1 MINKA
6 ISEYFRKRRFGF
18 FTTFLQQA
26 GKAANIENRTVRILD
41 IGGTQSYWTS
51 MGHDLGGQTEIVLL
65 NLYKNEA
72 SLPGFS
78 SIIGDA
84 CDLKDIKDKSFDIV
98 FSNSVIEHLFTK
110 EQQQK
115 MAVEAERVGKSYFI
129 QTPNRYFPIEPHWSF
144 PFFQFLPF
152 SLQVFL
158 TQHFTLGNIKKART
172 REAAIALVK
181 EVRLLSKNEFAD
193 LFTGPQ
199 IFEEKFLGLTKSFTA
214 YKIAAH
220 DNKMVA
226 AVSTAKNE

>member
-1 MINKA
+1 
-6 ISEYFRKRRFGF
+6 
-18 FTTFLQQA
+18 
-26 GKAANIENRTVRILD
+26 
-41 IGGTQSYWTS
+41 
-51 MGHDLGGQTEIVLL
+51 MGQDLGDQTEIVLL
-65 NLYKNEA
+65 NLYQNET

-84 CDLKDIKDKSFDIV
+84 CDLKGIKDKSFDIV

-115 MAVEAERVGKSYFI
+115 MAAEVERVGKSYFI

-152 SLQVFL
+152 SLQVLL
-158 TQHFTLGNIKKART
+158 TQHFTLGNITKTGNK
-172 REAAIALVK
+172 EAAIALVK

-214 YKIAAH
+214 YKIAAY
-220 DNKMVA
+220 DNEMLA
-226 AVSTAKNE
+226 AVSIVTND